1 MIKIKSFTEIFTTEE
16 DKKAFVKLLDS
27 MFHSRRLVTDVISCA
42 RSLLQER
49 STRKKYIK
57 AVNDAYETVSINTDA
72 TESGD
77 SVDALSQSTGIDKLT
92 LYDLYFR
99 RLSAKHSVDNPS
111 LLTDGIQK
119 MLECKTADELN
130 ALGIKTFGDEWPVS
144 GNASETFTTLRG
156 KSTGVYKMTFQGG
169 EYDVPLFSSPMPYPE
184 LYKDVPKDDLSMYA
198 SDLVIALAM
207 LFSIHEDEWRG
218 HNTTPLWSTK
228 DNKLLRTIIL
238 KGEDSTEFSTDYVR
252 DKLKPFE
259 HLLFLCLVEL
269 RRSEA
274 CDSLPRA
281 ALNALELGEYMLG
294 HGFGEEY
301 LHMAMHC
308 NCWGAA
314 SYKYITNLSGDQ
326 YTRGVVKGI
335 GMWTCALHIDETFTK
350 HYSLQN
356 TSVVKNILMPLI
368 REKPIQS
375 CIVDDSSFRLS
386 TCHETVT
393 ESCALLDISLQDA
406 LTKKALLAILM
417 QDDLDSDPED
427 IPKCHIAC
435 RGALPLFYAG
445 CESSDWGYDIVNGDA
460 GYRCYR
466 GFKSVGSI
474 ISNPAFNSDD
484 VSDDNLLVPGRD
496 VIDALPVLL
505 QLQALCEG
513 FFYMDSSMAL
523 LEDRLIHSHG
533 LGLEQ
538 TELGRSVLDGTSRLI
553 LAIHPGKVYDLGTYL
568 SAGLK
573 PVLIF
578 IEHDM
583 SDDKYFI
590 CVETEEQKK
599 VIEDIVQEATKNSD
613 SKLVEL
619 NCLIHVCGRTTD
631 EVWMAGSTFFPS
643 EPVMSS
649 DLSDSPGTLTYEL
662 LCQTTLLSI
671 MALKYLDSLLDSSDK
686 GTCRKVLTA
695 ISGSSNYGDIEMVLC
710 AATNTDD
717 QMKEY
722 ASDNIDLEEHF
733 VCATGDATPD
743 IDHADAFQGHIM
755 RRRGH
760 CYISTPC
767 LRLNLDGTFSVEIPT
782 KGIYF
787 VSIGDGIWGAF
798 YVSDGYMKMLTLTE
812 LQGLV
817 PSLVPICNNIIGM
830 NTQEKKRL
838 CVSLRDTR
846 DGNTIFEEE

>member
-16 DKKAFVKLLDS
+16 DKKAFIKLLD
-27 MFHSRRLVTDVISCA
+27 MLFCPRRLNTDVISCT
-42 RSLLQER
+42 RSLLKER
-49 STRKKYIK
+49 STHKKYAK
-57 AVNDAYETVSINTDA
+57 AINDTYETVSINTNA

-130 ALGIKTFGDEWPVS
+130 TLGIKTFGDEWPVS
-144 GNASETFTTLRG
+144 RDASETLTTLRG

-169 EYDVPLFSSPMPYPE
+169 EYDMPLFSSPMPYPE
-184 LYKDVPKDDLSMYA
+184 LYKDVPKDDLNMYA

-218 HNTTPLWSTK
+218 HNTMPLWSIK
-228 DNKLLRTIIL
+228 DNKLLRNIIL
-238 KGEDSTEFSTDYVR
+238 KGEDSTEFSTDYIR
-252 DKLKPFE
+252 DKFKPFE

-274 CDSLPRA
+274 CDSVPNA

-301 LHMAMHC
+301 IHMALHC
-308 NCWGAA
+308 NCLGAA
-314 SYKYITNLSGDQ
+314 SYKYITNLCGDQ
-326 YTRGVVKGI
+326 FTRGFVRGV
-335 GMWTCALHIDETFTK
+335 GMWTCGLHIDSTFTK
-350 HYSLQN
+350 HYSLQS
-356 TSVVKNILMPLI
+356 TSVVKNILVPQI

-375 CIVDDSSFRLS
+375 CIVEDNSFRVS
-386 TCHETVT
+386 SNGQSET

-406 LTKKALLAILM
+406 LTKKAILAILM

-427 IPKCHIAC
+427 IPKCRITC

-445 CESSDWGYDIVNGDA
+445 CASNDWGYDIINGDA

-474 ISNPAFNSDD
+474 ISNPAFNSRDINDD
-484 VSDDNLLVPGRD
+484 RLLVPGCD
-496 VIDALPVLL
+496 VIDGLPVLL

-523 LEDRLIHSHG
+523 LEDRLIHPHG

-553 LAIHPGKVYDLGTYL
+553 LTIYPSKVYDLGTYL

-578 IEHDM
+578 IEHDL
-583 SDDKYFI
+583 SDDKYFL
-590 CVETEEQKK
+590 CVETEGQKK

-613 SKLVEL
+613 SKQIRL

-631 EVWMAGSTFFPS
+631 EVWMAGSTFFKS

-671 MALKYLDSLLDSSDK
+671 MTLKYLDSLLDSSDK
-686 GTCRKVLTA
+686 DACRKVLTA
-695 ISGSSNYGDIEMVLC
+695 ISDSSICTDIEMVLC

-743 IDHADAFQGHIM
+743 IDQADAFQGHIM

-767 LRLNLDGTFSVEIPT
+767 MRLNLDGTLSVEIPT

-787 VSIGDGIWGAF
+787 VSVCDGIRGAF

-817 PSLVPICNNIIGM
+817 PSLVPICNDIMGM

-838 CVSLRDTR
+838 CVSLRDIR
-846 DGNTIFEEE
+846 NGNTIFEED

>member
-1 MIKIKSFTEIFTTEE
+1 MIKIKSFTEIFTTDE
-16 DKKAFVKLLDS
+16 DKKAFVKLLD
-27 MFHSRRLVTDVISCA
+27 MLFCRRRLNTDVISCA
-42 RSLLQER
+42 RSHLQER
-49 STRKKYIK
+49 STRKQYAR
-57 AVNDAYETVSINTDA
+57 AVNDTYEIVSINTDA

-99 RLSAKHSVDNPS
+99 RLSAKHSVHNPS

-144 GNASETFTTLRG
+144 TNASETLTTLRG
-156 KSTGVYKMTFQGG
+156 KSTGEYKVAFQGD
-169 EYDVPLFSSPMPYPE
+169 EYDIPLFSSPMPYPE

-198 SDLVIALAM
+198 SDLVIALVM
-207 LFSIHEDEWRG
+207 LFSTHEDEWRG
-218 HNTTPLWSTK
+218 HNTTPLWSAK
-228 DNKLLRTIIL
+228 DNKLLSNIIL

-252 DKLKPFE
+252 NKLKPFE

-274 CDSLPRA
+274 CDSVPKA
-281 ALNALELGEYMLG
+281 ALDALELGEYMLD

-301 LHMAMHC
+301 IHMALHC
-308 NCWGAA
+308 NCWGTA
-314 SYKYITNLSGDQ
+314 SYKYITNLSGDKFIRG
-326 YTRGVVKGI
+326 YVRGV
-335 GMWTCALHIDETFTK
+335 GMWTCTLHIDATFTE

-356 TSVVKNILMPLI
+356 TSVVKNILVPLI
-368 REKPIQS
+368 KEKPIQS
-375 CIVDDSSFRLS
+375 CIVEDISFRLS
-386 TCHETVT
+386 PNGQAET

-406 LTKKALLAILM
+406 LTKKAMLAILM
-417 QDDLDSDPED
+417 QDDLESDPED
-427 IPKCHIAC
+427 IPKCRITC

-445 CESSDWGYDIVNGDA
+445 CASDWGYDIINGDA

-474 ISNPAFNSDD
+474 ISNPAFNPRDINDD
-484 VSDDNLLVPGRD
+484 KLLVPGRD
-496 VIDALPVLL
+496 VIDGLPVLL

-523 LEDRLIHSHG
+523 LEDRLIHPHG

-538 TELGRSVLDGTSRLI
+538 TELGRSVLDGTSKLI
-553 LAIHPGKVYDLGTYL
+553 LAIYPGKVYDLGIYL

-573 PVLIF
+573 PALIF
-578 IEHDM
+578 IEHDI
-583 SDDKYFI
+583 SVDKYFL

-599 VIEDIVQEATKNSD
+599 AIEDIVREVMKNSD
-613 SKLVEL
+613 RKQVEL

-631 EVWMAGSTFFPS
+631 EVWMAGSTFFKC

-649 DLSDSPGTLTYEL
+649 DLSDSPGTLTHEL

-671 MALKYLDSLLDSSDK
+671 MALKHLDSLLDSSDK
-686 GTCRKVLTA
+686 DACRKVLTA
-695 ISGSSNYGDIEMVLC
+695 LENSSTCADIEMVLC
-710 AATNTDD
+710 AATETDN

-743 IDHADAFQGHIM
+743 VDGGDAFQGHIM

-760 CYISTPC
+760 CYISTAC
-767 LRLNLDGTFSVEIPT
+767 MRLNLDGTLNVEIPT

-787 VSIGDGIWGAF
+787 VSICDGIKGAF

-817 PSLVPICNNIIGM
+817 PSVVPICNDIIGM

-838 CVSLRDTR
+838 CVSLRDACN
-846 DGNTIFEEE
+846 DNTIFEEE

>member
-1 MIKIKSFTEIFTTEE
+1 MIKIKSFTEIFTTDK
-16 DKKAFVKLLDS
+16 DKKAFVKLFDS
-27 MFHSRRLVTDVISCA
+27 LFCSRRLNTDVISCT

-49 STRKKYIK
+49 DTCKKYAK
-57 AVNDAYETVSINTDA
+57 AVDDTYETVSISTAA

-77 SVDALSQSTGIDKLT
+77 SVNALSQSTGIDKLT

-99 RLSAKHSVDNPS
+99 SLSAKHSVDNPS
-111 LLTDGIQK
+111 LLTDGIQE

-144 GNASETFTTLRG
+144 RNASETLTTLRG
-156 KSTGVYKMTFQGG
+156 KSTGVYKMTFQGE
-169 EYDVPLFSSPMPYPE
+169 EYDIPLFSSPMPYPE
-184 LYKDVPKDDLSMYA
+184 LYKHEPKDDLNMYA
-198 SDLVIALAM
+198 TDLVVALVM

-218 HNTTPLWSTK
+218 HTTTPLWSAK
-228 DNKLLRTIIL
+228 DNKLLRNIIL
-238 KGEDSTEFSTDYVR
+238 KGEDSTEFSTDYIR

-274 CDSLPRA
+274 CDSVPNA
-281 ALNALELGEYMLG
+281 ALNALKLGEYMLD

-301 LHMAMHC
+301 IYMALHC
-308 NCWGAA
+308 NCRGAA
-314 SYKYITNLSGDQ
+314 SYKYITNLCGDQ
-326 YTRGVVKGI
+326 CTRGFVRGI
-335 GMWTCALHIDETFTK
+335 GTWTCTLHIDSTFTL

-356 TSVVKNILMPLI
+356 TSVVKNILAPLI
-368 REKPIQS
+368 REKPIQT
-375 CIVDDSSFRLS
+375 CIVEDNGFRLS
-386 TCHETVT
+386 TCGQTET

-406 LTKKALLAILM
+406 LTKKAMLAILM
-417 QDDLDSDPED
+417 HDDLDSDPED
-427 IPKCHIAC
+427 IPKCRITC
-435 RGALPLFYAG
+435 RGVLPLFYAG
-445 CESSDWGYDIVNGDA
+445 CESSDWGYDIINGDA

-474 ISNPAFNSDD
+474 ISNPAFNPRDINHY
-484 VSDDNLLVPGRD
+484 NLLVPGKD
-496 VIDALPVLL
+496 VISGLPVLL

-523 LEDRLIHSHG
+523 LEDRFVHPHG

-553 LAIHPGKVYDLGTYL
+553 LTIYPGKVYDLGTYL

-573 PVLIF
+573 LVLIF
-578 IEHDM
+578 IEHDI
-583 SDDKYFI
+583 SDDKYFL

-613 SKLVEL
+613 RKQIEL

-631 EVWMAGSTFFPS
+631 EVWMAGSTFFKC
-643 EPVMSS
+643 EPIMSS
-649 DLSDSPGTLTYEL
+649 DLSDSPGTLTHEL

-671 MALKYLDSLLDSSDK
+671 MTLKYLDSLLDSSDK
-686 GTCRKVLTA
+686 DACREVLTA
-695 ISGSSNYGDIEMVLC
+695 INDSSNYDDIEMVLC
-710 AATNTDD
+710 AATKTDD

-733 VCATGDATPD
+733 VCATGEDNPD
-743 IDHADAFQGHIM
+743 IDHADAFQGRIM

-760 CYISTPC
+760 CYISTAC
-767 LRLNLDGTFSVEIPT
+767 MHLNLDGTLDVEIPT

-787 VSIGDGIWGAF
+787 VGICEGVKGAF

-817 PSLVPICNNIIGM
+817 PSLVPLCNDVIGM

-838 CVSLRDTR
+838 CVSLRDACN
-846 DGNTIFEEE
+846 G